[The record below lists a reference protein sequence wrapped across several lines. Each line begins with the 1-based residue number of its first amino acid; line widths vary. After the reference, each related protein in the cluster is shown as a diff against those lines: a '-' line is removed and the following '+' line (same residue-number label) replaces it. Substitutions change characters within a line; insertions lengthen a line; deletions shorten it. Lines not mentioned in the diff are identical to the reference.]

1 MLEKIADQMVFIRT
15 GMREW
20 YEKNMESTI
29 EKMDNALDRLLN
41 LSYIHSSIDAIYD
54 DRDLQGVEKTFGY
67 FTLYGRYLKEN
78 HFVRMGPCQEHGL

>member
-1 MLEKIADQMVFIRT
+1 
-15 GMREW
+15 
-20 YEKNMESTI
+20 MESTI

-67 FTLYGRYLKEN
+67 FTY
-78 HFVRMGPCQEHGL
+78 MGDI

>member
-1 MLEKIADQMVFIRT
+1 M
-15 GMREW
+15 
-20 YEKNMESTI
+20 
-29 EKMDNALDRLLN
+29 DRLLN

-78 HFVRMGPCQEHGL
+78 HFVRMGTVLEKKQSTMTILMFVPLIRQTLKRK